1 MIGYQ
6 DYRSDAAKTD
16 EALLWAKFHQTGNE
30 HVREKLVLR
39 YIPLVKYVISRQLS
53 HLPDHLSRD
62 DLMSAGIVGLIDA
75 VEKFNPQFKIQ
86 FKTFAVPR
94 IKGAI
99 LDELR
104 SYDIIPRSIRM
115 KMREVQQAMAE
126 LESSLGR
133 GPYEEEIA
141 GHLNLSVDE
150 YRVLLRKLSP
160 IRFLSF
166 SQTLNHDGDWEIAS
180 EDAGP
185 GMTTDNEEV
194 KQLLVGAIQRLD
206 KNERLTIALYY
217 YEKMTMK
224 EIGVVLKVSESRVSQ
239 VHTQAILKLRGTVQQ
254 ALNN

>member
-1 MIGYQ
+1 VIGYQ
-6 DYRSDAAKTD
+6 DMRNDAAKND
-16 EALLWAKFHQTGNE
+16 EALLWAQYQQTGNE

-39 YIPLVKYVISRQLS
+39 YIPLVKYVIGRQLS

-62 DLMSAGIVGLIDA
+62 DLMSAGIVGLIEA
-75 VEKFNPQFKIQ
+75 VEKFNPDLKIQ
-86 FKTFAVPR
+86 FKTFAIPR

-115 KMREVQQAMAE
+115 KMREVQKTMAD
-126 LESSLGR
+126 LEAALGR
-133 GPYEEEIA
+133 SPYEEEIA
-141 GHLNLSVDE
+141 QNLQLSVDE
-150 YRVLLRKLSP
+150 YRNLLRKLSP
-160 IRFLSF
+160 IRFLSL
-166 SQTLNHDGDWEIAS
+166 SQTLNHDGDWELPS

-185 GMTTDNEEV
+185 MIMAENEEV
-194 KQLLVGAIQRLD
+194 KQLLVEAIQNLD

-239 VHTQAILKLRGTVQQ
+239 VHTQAILKLRGAIHQVM
-254 ALNN
+254 NE